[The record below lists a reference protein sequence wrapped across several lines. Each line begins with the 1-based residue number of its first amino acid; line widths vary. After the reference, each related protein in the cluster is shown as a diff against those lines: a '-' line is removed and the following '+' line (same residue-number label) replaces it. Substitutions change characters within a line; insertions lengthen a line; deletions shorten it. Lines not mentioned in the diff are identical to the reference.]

1 MNTSKPDKTSKSA
14 LSFKGTS
21 STGDLTEA
29 LKNAL
34 KAAAEELPDKVP
46 WEIKRIGGDQLHG
59 SLSVTIQTNPGEGEG
74 LPDKGPKIPTPPP
87 PPPNL

>member
-34 KAAAEELPDKVP
+34 KTAAENLPDTDVP
-46 WEIKRIGGDQLHG
+46 WKIERIGGDQLKG
-59 SLSVTIQTNPGEGEG
+59 PLSVTIQTNPDPGGGPGEKD
-74 LPDKGPKIPTPPP
+74 PH
-87 PPPNL
+87 